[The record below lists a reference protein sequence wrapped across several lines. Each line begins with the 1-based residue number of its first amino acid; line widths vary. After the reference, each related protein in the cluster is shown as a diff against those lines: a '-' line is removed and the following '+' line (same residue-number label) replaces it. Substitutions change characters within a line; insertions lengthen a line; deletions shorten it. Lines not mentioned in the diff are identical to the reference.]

1 MTPAEELA
9 LSQLRA
15 YRWEPLHEKARA
27 PHTIEPC
34 TLESNP
40 WPEAVQLQDKPRE
53 SYTSPPH
60 RWQEWPVINCRC
72 LMVRL
77 TRRQIAQWNRDR
89 RRAKKL
95 AKRPWTTAKEDR
107 KGARK

>member
-1 MTPAEELA
+1 MTDAEELA

-15 YRWEPLHEKARA
+15 YRWEPLQDERPP
-27 PHTIEPC
+27 PH
-34 TLESNP
+34 P
-40 WPEAVQLQDKPRE
+40 WPEAVQFQDKPRE

-95 AKRPWTTAKEDR
+95 ANRPWTTAKEDR